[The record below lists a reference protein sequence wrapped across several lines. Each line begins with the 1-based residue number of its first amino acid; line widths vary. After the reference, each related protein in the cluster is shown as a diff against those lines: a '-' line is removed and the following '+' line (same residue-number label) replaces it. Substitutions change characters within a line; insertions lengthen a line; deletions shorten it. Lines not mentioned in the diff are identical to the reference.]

1 MSKPDAVG
9 CMIQWAVE
17 LSQFDIKY
25 RPRMT
30 IKAQPLVDFIAEFT
44 LPNSDQE
51 SEYWMICT
59 NGLSVIG
66 LSIIVTSPKKDTL
79 KYGV

>member
-1 MSKPDAVG
+1 
-9 CMIQWAVE
+9 
-17 LSQFDIKY
+17 
-25 RPRMT
+25 MT

-59 NGLSVIG
+59 NGLSVTG